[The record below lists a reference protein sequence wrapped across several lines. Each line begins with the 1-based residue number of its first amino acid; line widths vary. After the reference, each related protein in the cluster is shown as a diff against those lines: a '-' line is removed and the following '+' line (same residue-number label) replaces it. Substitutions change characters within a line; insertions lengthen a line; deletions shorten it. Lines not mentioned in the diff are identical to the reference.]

1 MVDIREVISVLQA
14 DLRKN
19 GIHYLAKAN
28 RINNN
33 LMVTCPYHKNGME
46 SQPSCGILLH
56 DRGGTKLH
64 KAGTVHCFT
73 CGETHTL
80 EEMISHVFGKE
91 DRGHFGKEWLLQNFQ
106 ILSTEDISFDYEF
119 SIEPK
124 KVKEVEYKSF
134 KQYHPYFVK
143 RGISQ
148 KVADAFDL
156 GYDEYTKSVTLPLF
170 DKNGKCIMVI
180 RRALDSHTYINTSGS
195 SKTDSLFGINIVY
208 RLLPKLVDKSFLF
221 IVEGPFDVLKMW
233 QNGLPAVGIMQ
244 ASVSETQ
251 MKLIERLPFQ
261 KVVIAT
267 DNDVAGKDVAKK
279 IAKRLARSKSIF
291 MLKYPHGVKDPG
303 DLTSEQYKRLEVVE
317 YNG

>member
-1 MVDIREVISVLQA
+1 MVDIREIISVLQA

-119 SIEPK
+119 SLEPK
-124 KVKEVEYKSF
+124 KVNEVEYRAF
-134 KQYHPYFVK
+134 KQYHPYFAK
-143 RGISQ
+143 RGISE
-148 KVADAFDL
+148 KVANAFDL
-156 GYDEYTKSVTLPLF
+156 GYDDYTNTVTLPLF
-170 DKNGKCIMVI
+170 DKSGKCIMVI
-180 RRALDSHTYINTSGS
+180 RRALDSHTYMNTSGS
-195 SKTDSLFGINIVY
+195 SKTDSLFGINVVY
-208 RLLPKLVDKSFLF
+208 KLLPKLVDKPFLF

-233 QNGLPAVGIMQ
+233 QHGLPAVGIMQ
-244 ASVSETQ
+244 ASLSETQ
-251 MKLIERLPFQ
+251 MRLIERLPFQ
-261 KVVIAT
+261 KIVIAT
-267 DNDVAGKDVAKK
+267 DNDVAGRDVAKK
-279 IAKRLARSKSIF
+279 MAKRLSKSKLIYF
-291 MLKYPHGVKDPG
+291 LKYPSGAKDPG
-303 DLTSEQYKRLEVVE
+303 DLTSAQYTKLEVVE